1 MKIALDMPSDGERP
15 REGETPQQPGD
26 TLFHEKRYVSH
37 DGLSLYYRDY
47 GERLPGTPI
56 LCLHGLT
63 RNSKDFE
70 DLAPVLL
77 DMGRRVLVP
86 DIRGRG
92 KSDYDSR
99 PENYHTS
106 IYAEDILELVEN
118 ENIDKVAIIGTSM
131 GGMVGLSLAL
141 MQPEILSGVV
151 LNDVGPEIDP
161 VGLAHIIS
169 YVGQVVSFSSW
180 EDAENACRFIASA
193 AYPTLNDEG
202 WRLMTRRLFK
212 EQDGHI
218 IGDYDPAISELFKS
232 VLPSGPAPQLWEGFD
247 RMRAIPVLTIRGAL
261 SNILSKE
268 TYEEMCFRMPEMTCI
283 EVPNV
288 GHVPLLTEPE
298 SLKSIRDWLGK
309 IP

>member
-1 MKIALDMPSDGERP
+1 MKIDLDMLGEGRP
-15 REGETPQQPGD
+15 QKNGD
-26 TLFHEKRYVSH
+26 VSQHQGDELFHAKRYVSH

-47 GERLPGTPI
+47 GETLAGTPI

-70 DLAPVLL
+70 QLAPILL
-77 DMGRRVLVP
+77 ELGRRVLVP
-86 DIRGRG
+86 DVRGRG
-92 KSDYDSR
+92 QSDYDSR

-106 IYAEDILELVEN
+106 IYAEDVLELLEAESIN
-118 ENIDKVAIIGTSM
+118 KVAVIGTSM
-131 GGMVGLSLAL
+131 GGMVALSLAL
-141 MQPEILSGVV
+141 MQPEILAGVV

-202 WRLMTRRLFK
+202 WRSMTRRLFK

-218 IGDYDPAISELFKS
+218 IGDYDPAISELFRS

-261 SNILSKE
+261 SNILSTV
-268 TYEEMCFRMPEMTCI
+268 TYEEMCFRMPEMTAI

-298 SLKSIRDWLGK
+298 SLKSIKDWLGK
-309 IP
+309 IS

>member
-1 MKIALDMPSDGERP
+1 MKIDFDTPCDGQTSD
-15 REGETPQQPGD
+15 EGVKAPHNGD
-26 TLFHEKRYVSH
+26 TLFHEKRYITH
-37 DGLSLYYRDY
+37 DGLSIYYRDY
-47 GERLPGTPI
+47 GEALGGTPI

-70 DLAPVLL
+70 EIAPLL
-77 DMGRRVLVP
+77 LEMGRRVLVP

-106 IYAEDILELVEN
+106 IYAEDVLELLET
-118 ENIDKVAIIGTSM
+118 EAIDKVVIIGTSM
-131 GGMVGLSLAL
+131 GGMVALSLAL
-141 MQPEILSGVV
+141 MQPEILAGVI

-161 VGLAHIIS
+161 TGLAHIIS

-180 EDAENACRFIASA
+180 EDAESACRFIGSA
-193 AYPTLNDEG
+193 AYPTLDDEG
-202 WRLMTRRLFK
+202 WHNMTRRLFK
-212 EQDGHI
+212 ESDGKV

-261 SNILSKE
+261 SNILSTE
-268 TYEEMCFRMPEMTCI
+268 TYEEMCFRMPEMVAI

-288 GHVPLLTEPE
+288 GHVPLLTEPQ
-298 SLKSIRDWLGK
+298 SLKGIKNLLAQIR
-309 IP
+309 